1 MERAN
6 GRPGLLAIANRR
18 APTVAVAIARRGDP
32 TPLSVFEA
40 VLPKVGDGMLWRSE
54 FPIDGHVQVQMVRQR

>member
-32 TPLSVFEA
+32 TPLSVFERKFKGA
-40 VLPKVGDGMLWRSE
+40 PDDESWRE
-54 FPIDGHVQVQMVRQR
+54 HYRRDD